1 MKKADRQ
8 SDETPDPLSHIV
20 PDLLHLAQASAWS
33 GAHIHNRE
41 LSASSNVEACPDLT
55 VLTTEYRLQRAVS
68 PSGRRIAATL
78 RPVAGFTNGICMIFT
93 DGNEDCAILTLMRKE
108 SLPPF
113 SSIEISLLTFALA
126 AESDRVTALR
136 LQPSSQRKS
145 GYAEFD
151 IGPISRS
158 PHQEAFYVLDDDME
172 IILSW
177 QSEHRIQTPP
187 LSGAPP
193 IVERLPPILERSVR
207 NLTAR
212 WTLDSVKE
220 PGIAR
225 PVAFLVLRTHPMVGR
240 AGQFVGVRIDRFLP
254 PNSLTGIAARFHFT
268 PREIQVLAKLL
279 DGTHLDLIARD
290 LIISPSTVQDHVRSM
305 IDKSES
311 RNRSEMIARILGWE
325 SAPNP
330 RQSL

>member
-1 MKKADRQ
+1 MNEIITDV
-8 SDETPDPLSHIV
+8 L
-20 PDLLHLAQASAWS
+20 DLVHASAWRIA
-33 GAHIHNRE
+33 GIRNRE
-41 LSASSNVEACPDLT
+41 LSAITKSHGRHSDLIA
-55 VLTTEYRLQRAVS
+55 LDEEYRLQRAIS
-68 PSGRRIAATL
+68 PNGRRIAATL
-78 RPVAGFTNGICMIFT
+78 RPISIFGSGICMIFT
-93 DGNEDCAILTLMRKE
+93 DGHDDCKILTLMRDE

-136 LQPSSQRKS
+136 LQPLVEQKDQSTKLHIDQHLKW
-145 GYAEFD
+145 
-151 IGPISRS
+151 

-172 IILSW
+172 VMLSW
-177 QSEHRIQTPP
+177 EPGHRSIIPRF
-187 LSGAPP
+187 GAAPP

-207 NLTAR
+207 KLTAE
-212 WTLDSVKE
+212 WTLDPVKE
-220 PGIAR
+220 LGIAR
-225 PVAFLVLRTHPMVGR
+225 PVSFLILRTHPMVGR

-254 PNSLTGIAARFHFT
+254 PNSLTEIAARFRFT
-268 PREIQVLAKLL
+268 PREIQVLAMLL

-305 IDKSES
+305 LDKSQS